1 MDQVA
6 FSILNSTFSKAR
18 ISPYLEKDDSA
29 IQVLEKY
36 HANISLSEAM
46 HPTLHYFEVCLRNR
60 IDQVI
65 KKHYGADWLIN
76 YPRQLILSEQD
87 IKKIESI
94 ASKVRRENKKEP
106 VHDDIVAQMTFGF
119 WCSFFHRKYDP
130 AIWHRKD
137 AVKMI
142 FPNLPRVNRK
152 RAYIENKILTIK
164 EIRNRIAHHEPVWN
178 RKISIIEAHTICHE
192 LIHAMSNDAV
202 EMLKSID
209 RFSSVYQKLVTKPKV
224 SSL

>member
-1 MDQVA
+1 
-6 FSILNSTFSKAR
+6 
-18 ISPYLEKDDSA
+18 
-29 IQVLEKY
+29 
-36 HANISLSEAM
+36 
-46 HPTLHYFEVCLRNR
+46 
-60 IDQVI
+60 
-65 KKHYGADWLIN
+65 
-76 YPRQLILSEQD
+76 LILSEQD